1 MKVRDLELQG
11 LRLLELDVFSDSR
24 GFFLE
29 RINLAKCRTH
39 GLPFEFAQDNHSCS
53 NSGVL
58 RGLHYQYNPPQAK
71 VVGVTRGKIWDVV
84 VDLRRSSKTFLK
96 HFGIELSAENGRLL
110 FIPPGFAHGFC
121 VLGEEPADVLYK
133 VDTIYNPKGESGLLW
148 DDPELAIRWPVKN
161 PTVSDR
167 DKKLQSVRDLLDK
180 N

>member
-24 GFFLE
+24 GFFVERFNLE
-29 RINLAKCRTH
+29 KFRTH